1 MARASLHRRA
11 VLLGGSAAT
20 VSAPA
25 LVRRACAEQAPGV
38 TDIEIRFGNN
48 FPYSGPISSYATIAR
63 TEAAYFRMINEQ
75 GGIHGR
81 KLNFISYD
89 DGASPPKT
97 VEQTRRLVEE
107 DRVAFLFNTLGTA
120 NNTAI
125 VNYLNQRKVPHLF
138 VASGADKWGDY
149 VEHPWTIGWQPSLRV
164 EAQVYAKYIQR
175 NKANAKVGIL
185 YQNDDFGKDYL
196 AGFRDVFGDAFT
208 RVTAASYQLT
218 DATIDSQIVMLKE
231 AGVNVLIS
239 AALPKFAAMA
249 IRRISDLNWHPMH
262 FMTNVSVSIA
272 AVMIPSG
279 PERGFGIISTAFM
292 KDPTDPAWGS
302 DADMLSWRSFMTKY
316 YPEGDLK
323 DSSNVYG
330 FGVSQTIVHV
340 LRTCKND
347 LSRGNIMR
355 QAANLDHLVNPILL
369 PGITVSTSPT
379 NYHPL
384 RQLQMIRWTGRTWD
398 RFGDLIEGANI

>member
-11 VLLGGSAAT
+11 VLFGGSAAT

-185 YQNDDFGKDYL
+185 YQNDNFGKDYL

-208 RVTAASYQLT
+208 RVTAASYQLR
-218 DATIDSQIVMLKE
+218 QMPR
-231 AGVNVLIS
+231 LIH
-239 AALPKFAAMA
+239 K
-249 IRRISDLNWHPMH
+249 
-262 FMTNVSVSIA
+262 
-272 AVMIPSG
+272 
-279 PERGFGIISTAFM
+279 
-292 KDPTDPAWGS
+292 
-302 DADMLSWRSFMTKY
+302 
-316 YPEGDLK
+316 
-323 DSSNVYG
+323 
-330 FGVSQTIVHV
+330 
-340 LRTCKND
+340 
-347 LSRGNIMR
+347 
-355 QAANLDHLVNPILL
+355 LL
-369 PGITVSTSPT
+369 C
-379 NYHPL
+379 
-384 RQLQMIRWTGRTWD
+384 
-398 RFGDLIEGANI
+398 